1 MERKKQIFQRT
12 ERTTFDRIFMIF
24 EKSNKR
30 VAETFLKTIH
40 QRLNNMFSKDSLER
54 VRGEERDTRVGEINI
69 YTDKN
74 SIENDKALLASFGN
88 PQEEEEIKLNRP
100 VERDRRRTYLETFGI
115 RDFPIMRK
123 GKTV

>member
-1 MERKKQIFQRT
+1 
-12 ERTTFDRIFMIF
+12 
-24 EKSNKR
+24 
-30 VAETFLKTIH
+30 
-40 QRLNNMFSKDSLER
+40 MFSKDSLER

-123 GKTV
+123 GKKV